1 MTAERNYAVAIA
13 TLGAWFKSLAPV
25 FQPMRCK
32 TKTSRS
38 LYTHGFSGALSKLQV
53 IAGNSDWLIGL
64 FAPAVIGRSNY
75 FGIVFFFFN
84 GPLKTAL

>member
-1 MTAERNYAVAIA
+1 MTAERNYAVVIA
-13 TLGAWFKSLAPV
+13 TLVAWLKSLAPV

-38 LYTHGFSGALSKLQV
+38 FMHGFSGALSKLQV

-64 FAPAVIGRSNY
+64 LAPAVIGRSNY
-75 FGIVFFFFN
+75 FGIGFSMD
-84 GPLKTAL
+84 L